1 MTKTYRE
8 LTGKEKRQIKK
19 LVVSKCA
26 NYDKEYGCLPLSGP
40 PKSRKTFWGEEKQ
53 RSERAFRACTET
65 SDTELATTS
74 ECYMF
79 GICYTNSALCR
90 KFRAALLPEA
100 PELQAVFEPIPLA
113 VCKECGKHFQK
124 NGKRAYCSDKCAA
137 EARRTQTAARVRKH
151 REKQK

>member
-26 NYDKEYGCLPLSGP
+26 NYDKEYGCLPLD
-40 PKSRKTFWGEEKQ
+40 
-53 RSERAFRACTET
+53 C
-65 SDTELATTS
+65 

-79 GICYTNSALCR
+79 GVCYSCSALCSYFR
-90 KFRAALLPEA
+90 KAVLPEDK
-100 PELQAVFEPIPLA
+100 ELQAVFDSIPLA
-113 VCKECGKHFQK
+113 VCNECGKHFQK

-137 EARRTQTAARVRKH
+137 EARRKQTAARVRKH
-151 REKQK
+151 REKKRQ